1 MPVLR
6 SWRQRSSAHTW
17 FDAGRAP
24 FPAGQAIDIRLGDG
38 SVLCDCLLQF
48 DGDIWWAGAGAGE
61 KFIDPACTPVTH
73 WRAHA
78 ESGPA
83 HEPEVSLE
91 AAGAD
96 ADGHAFRLL
105 VQQRMSLAFR
115 AADEGMVASINGRS
129 VEVPLGDD
137 AYAATRRAVALA
149 DDPRRARA

>member
-1 MPVLR
+1 MQTGCWPQGTC
-6 SWRQRSSAHTW
+6 W
-17 FDAGRAP
+17 AGWC
-24 FPAGQAIDIRLGDG
+24 GQHP
-38 SVLCDCLLQF
+38 C
-48 DGDIWWAGAGAGE
+48 WWAGAGTGE
-61 KFIDPACTPVTH
+61 KFIDPACTSVTH

-83 HEPEVSLE
+83 HEPEVSLD

-115 AADEGMVASINGRS
+115 AADEGMVASLNGRS

-137 AYAATRRAVALA
+137 DYAAVRRAVALA
-149 DDPRRARA
+149 DDPRRART